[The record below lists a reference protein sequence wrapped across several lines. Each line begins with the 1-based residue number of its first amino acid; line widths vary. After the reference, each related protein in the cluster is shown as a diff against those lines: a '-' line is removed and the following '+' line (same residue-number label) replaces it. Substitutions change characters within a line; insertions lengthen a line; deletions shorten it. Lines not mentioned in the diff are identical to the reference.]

1 MKIKRTA
8 GDHAFEIVNIFL
20 LVIIC
25 ISTLYPFLYLISMSF
40 RSAQSSFLNVSLIP
54 DHPTLENYASILT
67 ADYILQS
74 FLVTVLKT
82 VVGTV
87 LSLVAMVCTAY
98 PLSKKYFPNR
108 TLYTGLIVF
117 TMFFSGGL
125 IPTYLLIRSLHL
137 YNTLWALIL
146 PGLISTYSMLI
157 IRNFF
162 MSIPE
167 EIDESAKI
175 DGANDIIILFKLIL
189 PLSKPIL
196 ATVVLWQAVGHWN
209 AWFDCLIY
217 ITDSGK
223 QVLQVILQRIVN
235 GGTQDLV
242 QQTGVDM
249 AGNPEPIKAAATMVI
264 SLPIIAFYPFL
275 QKYFVKGIMVGS
287 LKG

>member
-249 AGNPEPIKAAATMVI
+249 AGNPEPTKAAATMVI

>member
-196 ATVVLWQAVGHWN
+196 ATVVLWQAVGPWN

-249 AGNPEPIKAAATMVI
+249 AGNPEPIKAAATIVI
-264 SLPIIAFYPFL
+264 SLLIIAFYPFL